1 MQTIQIPYYTSTL
14 DLHVE
19 EKNLLQVVTAK
30 MHEYDPGKS
39 EVELIREALE
49 HPIGTPRLR
58 ELAKGKKK
66 VVLVTSDHTRAVPS
80 KLTLPILLEEIRSG
94 NPDADITI
102 LIATGL
108 HRATTEEEQRRMFGD
123 AIVDHEKIA
132 INNAFDPTQFTHVCT
147 LPSGAD
153 FNVKIGRAHV

>member
-123 AIVDHEKIA
+123 AIVDHEK
-132 INNAFDPTQFTHVCT
+132 NCHQQR
-147 LPSGAD
+147 L
-153 FNVKIGRAHV
+153 